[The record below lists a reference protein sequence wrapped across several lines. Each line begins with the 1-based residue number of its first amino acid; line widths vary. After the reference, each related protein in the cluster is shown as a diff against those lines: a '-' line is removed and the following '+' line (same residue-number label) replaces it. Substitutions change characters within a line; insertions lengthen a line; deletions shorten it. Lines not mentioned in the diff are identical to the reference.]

1 MAGSLPL
8 ELPVLVRR
16 RVQVAD
22 DEAHA
27 PVRHAGPLAGE
38 ERGPEERGEQHPL
51 VHELLDPVQNR
62 RAPLRIQLARLLL
75 IEAVD
80 VREATVG
87 PGPGRE
93 HERLDAGRGVAGGG
107 AADPREGL
115 ELLLLVAL
123 LEARPLQ
130 APKLRAE
137 PTACRKLATA
147 SA

>member
-8 ELPVLVRR
+8 ELQVLVRR

-22 DEAHA
+22 DEAQA
-27 PVRHAGPLAGE
+27 RVRHAGPVAVE
-38 ERGPEERGEQHPL
+38 ERGLEERGEQHPL

-93 HERLDAGRGVAGGG
+93 HERLNAGRGVAGGG
-107 AADPREGL
+107 AANPREGL
-115 ELLLLVAL
+115 SFFSWSLFWKPA
-123 LEARPLQ
+123 
-130 APKLRAE
+130 
-137 PTACRKLATA
+137 
-147 SA
+147 